1 MQKLNPGRTNLAA
14 LNGNDKRLYEGVKVQ
29 MKIGLM
35 DVDGHNFPNLALM
48 KLSNW
53 HKAKGDMVEWCIPM
67 DRYDRVYMAKVFDFT
82 PDINEC
88 IQADEIIKGGTG
100 YDLKNKLPADVEKM
114 FPDYSLYDITDTAY
128 GYLTRGCPRGCPFCI
143 VAAKEG
149 LRSYRVAD
157 LSDFWSGQRYIK
169 LLDPNLLACK
179 QREYLLRQLID
190 SKAKVDF
197 TQGLDI
203 RLMTPDITELIKQL
217 RLKMVHFA
225 WDREKDSDIIIRN
238 LEIFKKTTGI
248 DRRKATVYVLTNFE
262 TEFEF
267 DLYRVY
273 KLKELGYDPY
283 IMIYD
288 RDNAPHRLKKMQR
301 WVNNK
306 IIFMSCDKFEDY
318 STKIG

>member
-1 MQKLNPGRTNLAA
+1 
-14 LNGNDKRLYEGVKVQ
+14 

-35 DVDGHNFPNLALM
+35 DVDGHNFSNLALM
-48 KLSNW
+48 KLSAW
-53 HKAKGDMVEWCIPM
+53 HKSRGDKVEWCLPM
-67 DRYDRVYMAKVFDFT
+67 DRYDRVYMAKVFDFS
-82 PDINEC
+82 PDITEC
-88 IQADEIIKGGTG
+88 IQADEVVKGGTG
-100 YDLKNKLPADVEKM
+100 YGLHNRLHDVVEGM
-114 FPDYSLYDITDTAY
+114 FPDYSLYGETNTAY
-128 GYLTRGCPRGCPFCI
+128 GFMTRGCPRGCPFCI
-143 VAAKEG
+143 VGKKEG

-157 LSDFWSGQRYIK
+157 LSDFWNGQRYIK
-169 LLDPNLLACK
+169 LLDPNLLACM

-203 RLMTPDITELIKQL
+203 RLMTPDITQLIKQL

-238 LEIFKKTTGI
+238 LEAFKLATGI
-248 DRRKATVYVLTNFE
+248 DRRKAAVYVLTNFE

-283 IMIYD
+283 IMIYN
-288 RDNAPHRLKKMQR
+288 REEAPHRLKKLQR

-306 IIFMSCDKFEDY
+306 IIFRTCDRFEDY
-318 STKIG
+318 DTKIG